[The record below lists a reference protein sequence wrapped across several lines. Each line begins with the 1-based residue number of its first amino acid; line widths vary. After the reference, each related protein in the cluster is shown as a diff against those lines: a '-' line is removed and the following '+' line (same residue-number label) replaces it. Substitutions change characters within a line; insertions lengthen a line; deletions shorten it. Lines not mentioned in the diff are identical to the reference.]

1 MNFLWFLPAVLL
13 AVPLL
18 VVCRIRRSQER
29 ALLNRV
35 QSLLQPSVPDE
46 DVPEP
51 ACELAREMKW
61 ISISESK
68 TVLTMTRDV
77 LVVDLRDDSERI
89 LSPVPAPSVL
99 PVTMDDL
106 DSVLEWLPA
115 DRTVAFCGA
124 SNFCIFKIITS
135 PCMEGSAP
143 LYVLE
148 DEFRLAEAA

>member
-1 MNFLWFLPAVLL
+1 
-13 AVPLL
+13 
-18 VVCRIRRSQER
+18 
-29 ALLNRV
+29 
-35 QSLLQPSVPDE
+35 
-46 DVPEP
+46 
-51 ACELAREMKW
+51 MKW